1 MTPRPGS
8 NGFNVLEHELLQEK
22 AATLARM
29 GRRFTTAL
37 EALRA
42 VDRSAEMTEVDEERR
57 MELVAAA
64 GEALWFYVIQREVC
78 GLRDSE
84 AMMRQLEVPREV
96 RLRMGLRGNRRDAV
110 TASPAAPSGAGPG
123 E

>member
-1 MTPRPGS
+1 MTTPRASGLD
-8 NGFNVLEHELLQEK
+8 VLQYELLQEK

-29 GRRFTTAL
+29 GRRFTAAL

-42 VDRSAEMTEVDEERR
+42 FDRSMETTTVDDERR
-57 MELVAAA
+57 AGLVAAA

-84 AMMRQLEVPREV
+84 AVMRQLDVPREV
-96 RLRMGLRGNRRDAV
+96 RLRMGLRGNVRAARA
-110 TASPAAPSGAGPG
+110 ASSGDGPG
-123 E
+123 R

>member
-1 MTPRPGS
+1 MIPPSRRGA
-8 NGFNVLEHELLQEK
+8 GGVDVLAYELLQEK

-29 GRRFTTAL
+29 GRRFSDAL

-42 VDRSAEMTEVDEERR
+42 YDAERVEDDERR
-57 MELVAAA
+57 VGLVAAA

-84 AMMRQLEVPREV
+84 AMMRQLDVPREV
-96 RLRMGLRGNRRDAV
+96 RLRMGLRGNRR
-110 TASPAAPSGAGPG
+110 TG
-123 E
+123 